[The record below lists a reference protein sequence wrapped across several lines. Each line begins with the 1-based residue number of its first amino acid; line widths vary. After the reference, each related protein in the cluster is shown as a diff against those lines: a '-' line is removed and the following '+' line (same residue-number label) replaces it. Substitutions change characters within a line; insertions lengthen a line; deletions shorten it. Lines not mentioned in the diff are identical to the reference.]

1 MKNFPSINLIK
12 FKHFIKALM
21 IAGLLVSAGCTG
33 TFPDNEFKVEAKHDY
48 QPYLLG
54 PGDKIR
60 LIVYEHEDLSGSFTI
75 DDTGRVSLPLI
86 RGLNVSGLSLPELEE
101 SITTGLTKNFI
112 VKPKVSVDLTELR
125 PFCISGEINK
135 PGCYNYVHGLSVNQA
150 IALAGGYT
158 YRALKNKLAV
168 TRKNGNKV
176 VGNNDTPI
184 FSGDTIEVFERYF

>member
-1 MKNFPSINLIK
+1 MSMVKNIFI
-12 FKHFIKALM
+12 FKHCIKSLIIIGLFI
-21 IAGLLVSAGCTG
+21 SAGCIG

-60 LIVYEHEDLSGSFTI
+60 IIVYEHEDLSGTYSV
-75 DDTGRVSLPLI
+75 DDTGRISLPLI
-86 RGLNVSGLSLPELEE
+86 RGLNVNGLSLPELEE
-101 SITTGLTKNFI
+101 SITTMLIENFI

-125 PFCISGEINK
+125 LFCISGEVNK
-135 PGCYNYVHGLSVNQA
+135 PGCYNYIHGISANKA

-158 YRALKNKLAV
+158 YRALKNKLAI

-184 FSGDTIEVFERYF
+184 FSGDTIEVYERYF